1 MTEDLTYLNDEERV
15 SELLENNVIKYANLT
30 EDGARIATNDGRA
43 YMIGQRGINGLRTPS
58 DERTIGSLTGGDIFA
73 QLRNET
79 PFIAGY
85 KSEKRP
91 Y

>member
-1 MTEDLTYLNDEERV
+1 MTEDIPYLNEEKGV
-15 SELLENNVIKYANLT
+15 SELLENNGIKYAVLT
-30 EDGARIATNDGRA
+30 EDGARVATNDGRA
-43 YMIGQRGINGLRTPS
+43 YIIGQKGINGLRTPS

-85 KSEKRP
+85 RSEKKP